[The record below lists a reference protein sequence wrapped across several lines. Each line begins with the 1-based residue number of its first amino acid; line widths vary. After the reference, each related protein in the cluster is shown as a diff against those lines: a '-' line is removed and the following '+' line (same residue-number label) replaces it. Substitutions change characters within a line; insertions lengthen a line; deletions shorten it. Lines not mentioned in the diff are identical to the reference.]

1 MALTDDQGQAYG
13 RVEALAL
20 EEVEMVLGR
29 VEITDRNHVVKAI
42 DKTWFGAALG
52 PETQARLAELARVVE
67 VPAGT
72 HLLREGQP
80 TEDLSILLSG
90 RVALR
95 MLVPE
100 RGMVTILTVEP
111 GDLVGWSALVPPHRA
126 TSECVAVEPAVL
138 LAFRGEE
145 LRATLRQEHALAAS
159 VDPRVLQAVAR
170 RLAATRFQLL
180 DLFAQEPESSEV
192 NPW

>member
-1 MALTDDQGQAYG
+1 MALERAHVAD
-13 RVEALAL
+13 RMRVVEA
-20 EEVEMVLGR
+20 
-29 VEITDRNHVVKAI
+29 IDR
-42 DKTWFGAALG
+42 TWFGAALG
-52 PETQARLAELARVVE
+52 PETQARLAELAQVVE

-72 HLLREGQP
+72 QLLREGMP
-80 TEDLSILLSG
+80 TDHLSILLSG

-126 TSECVAVEPAVL
+126 TSECVAVEPARL
-138 LAFRGEE
+138 LSFEGEDLRSH
-145 LRATLRQEHALAAS
+145 LRADHALAAS
-159 VDPRVLQAVAR
+159 VYPRVLQAVAR

-180 DLFAQEPESSEV
+180 DLFAREPHGEV
-192 NPW
+192 HPW